1 MFYQLTFISE
11 NRQNEELSIYVLTF
25 LRLLLFVL
33 TYNIYFICY
42 IQIFFKFRQVYN
54 LKKKTRSLTNSF
66 HYIKNKGT

>member
-42 IQIFFKFRQVYN
+42 IQIFLKFRPVYN
-54 LKKKTRSLTNSF
+54 LKK
-66 HYIKNKGT
+66 NKVVDQQFPLY